1 MSEGA
6 VRSVAGNLTG
16 AGCRLGTRMTLART
30 KILKGAFVMADQSHP
45 QTQTSTSPTTGV
57 FALLKAKPG
66 VTRERVMA
74 IMPAEIRATVQ
85 LYLEGKIRE
94 WYSREDG
101 RGGVFFLNTGDVAE
115 AKSIMESLP
124 LAKEDMLDHEY
135 IPVGPLMPLRLLMA
149 NQSAKQ

>member
-1 MSEGA
+1 
-6 VRSVAGNLTG
+6 
-16 AGCRLGTRMTLART
+16 
-30 KILKGAFVMADQSHP
+30 MADQSHP
-45 QTQTSTSPTTGV
+45 QNQPPTPPTTGV

-74 IMPAEIRATVQ
+74 IMPAEVRATVQ

-101 RGGVFFLNTGDVAE
+101 RGGVFFLNARDVAE